1 MYCRTGSLE
10 IIGKNAV
17 RSDTVYCRTGSLEIL
32 YQVQN
37 THRQVYCRT
46 GSLESIVAYFNWRLV
61 VYCRTGSLESQ
72 HSHLPTGF
80 QNWRLKC
87 VDENNECVFYE
98 DRDSCDIP
106 EYCRLDIRV
115 QMPEDSVW
123 NLKQKELQEEIEGIG
138 EK

>member
-10 IIGKNAV
+10 RKV
-17 RSDTVYCRTGSLEIL
+17 KQFSL
-32 YQVQN
+32 
-37 THRQVYCRT
+37 
-46 GSLESIVAYFNWRLV
+46 SLSVN
-61 VYCRTGSLESQ
+61 CRTGSLESQ

-106 EYCRLDIRV
+106 EYCYLDIRV
-115 QMPEDSVW
+115 RMSEDSVW
-123 NLKQKELQEEIEGIG
+123 NLKQKELREEVEGIG
-138 EK
+138 GK

>member
-10 IIGKNAV
+10 NSNRDSRV
-17 RSDTVYCRTGSLEIL
+17 SS
-32 YQVQN
+32 
-37 THRQVYCRT
+37 
-46 GSLESIVAYFNWRLV
+46 V
-61 VYCRTGSLESQ
+61 VYCRTGSLKSQ

-80 QNWRLKC
+80 QNWRLQC

-106 EYCRLDIRV
+106 ECCRLDIRV